1 MRPGVEL
8 SVAELGPE
16 GAPTLLFLHGGAG
29 AMFQWSHQ
37 LRYLAPSWR
46 VIALD
51 FRGHGE
57 SPECRASRYDAD
69 EFLSDVEAATDVLG
83 LPERFGLLGHS
94 FGGAVAA
101 GYAVRHPHRL
111 ERLVL
116 MSIAERVPL
125 SPWTPKLL
133 KLPLPVL
140 TTVRRLFRNQ
150 LNCSPAVLKKLV
162 PAIMAWSG
170 HELFHRIQVPT
181 LVVAGEWDLLTRV
194 RRVREMA
201 ERIPGAG
208 FEVVRT
214 SGHLPQLERPSA
226 VNRLLER
233 FLDPERAT
241 SRCWRGTL
249 EVPHEVG

>member
-1 MRPGVEL
+1 MRPGVDL

-16 GAPTLLFLHGGAG
+16 GAPTLLFLHGAAG
-29 AMFQWSHQ
+29 AMFQWSNQ
-37 LRYLAPSWR
+37 LRHLSESYR

-69 EFLSDVEAATDVLG
+69 EFLADVEGAVDALG
-83 LPERFGLLGHS
+83 LPPRFGLLGHS

-101 GYAVRHPHRL
+101 GFAVRHPQRL

-116 MSIAERVPL
+116 MSIADKVPL
-125 SPWTPKLL
+125 SPWAPALL
-133 KLPLPVL
+133 RLPVPIL

-162 PAIMAWSG
+162 PAVISWTGMG
-170 HELFHRIQVPT
+170 IFDRIGVTT

-194 RRVREMA
+194 RKVREMA
-201 ERIPGAG
+201 ARIPGADI
-208 FEVVRT
+208 EVVRT
-214 SGHLPQLERPSA
+214 SGHLPQLERPGA

-241 SRCWRGTL
+241 SRSWRGTL